1 MSLLANFLGNKNVDS
16 GNEAAL
22 IDAINRS
29 QAVIEFDTNGNILS
43 ANQNFLD
50 ATGYESSEI
59 IGRHHSMFV
68 GDVEKASPEYQAFW
82 RNLAQGQFQSG
93 EFERVNKI
101 GQPLWLQA
109 SYNPVFKSDGSV
121 EKIVKLAADITAQKH
136 IMQKAQLD
144 AQYAQALKLCQA
156 NVMLADNDCNIIYLN
171 DTVEQMLRNRETEL
185 QTALPAFSV
194 NTLIGTNMDVFHQ
207 NPAHQR
213 QLITNLNA
221 PYTTK
226 LKLKGLT
233 FSLIA
238 SPWLD
243 DNNQRLGTVVEWE
256 DITDEEN
263 EKVAERQRSRNF
275 SRIKSALDVCQANV
289 MMADENYDIVYVNNS
304 VVDMLRGNQEKL
316 RQALSQF
323 DADKLV
329 GSSIDIFHKD
339 PAHQRTML
347 EKLTTVYKTELELVG
362 LTFSLIAT
370 PVFDE
375 DNNRIGTV
383 VEWQDKTEMLA
394 KQRADEKLAAAN
406 ARIRVAL
413 DKCQANVMM
422 ADNDLNI
429 VYLNDSVQKMMQT
442 NEASLRTA
450 LPKFNASQL
459 MGTCVDDFHQNPAHQ
474 RNMLAELTDVYK
486 TQLKVAELTFD
497 LIATPVTDTE
507 GNRLGTVVE
516 WNDVTEVLAQQEQEK
531 QAAIATARL
540 KAALDVC
547 QANVMMADNDMNI
560 IYLNDSV
567 ERMLSINEKQLRTA
581 LPNFSVSQLVGT
593 CVDDFHQKPGHQRGI
608 IGSLTTAYNTKLKVA
623 GLVFDLIATPVTD
636 SEGNRIGTVVEWQ
649 DMTEE
654 LARREEE
661 RQIHNENLRI
671 RQALD
676 NVETNTMI
684 ADANNNIIYLNQ
696 AIKDML
702 KSAESDI
709 REYLP
714 NFNADDL
721 YHKNM
726 DTFHKNPAHQK
737 AMVAG
742 MTGVLQTEIKVGQRI
757 FKLTA
762 NPIMSEDK
770 QRIGTVVEWEDR
782 TAEAAIEKEI
792 DHLVESAANGDLT
805 QRIATDNKSGFFKG
819 LGDGLNRLVEVCEE
833 VIDDT
838 VDMLD
843 AMAHGNLTKT
853 IEGDYQGA
861 FGKLKQDANA
871 TVSKLT
877 EIITRVNESANTVAN
892 GAKEIAEGNADLS
905 QRTEEQASS
914 LEETAS
920 SMEEITSTV
929 KQNADNAAV
938 ANELAADAQTKATQ
952 GGQVVERAVL
962 SMSEIND
969 SSKKIADIITVIDE
983 IAFQTNLLAL
993 NAAVEAARAGEQGR
1007 GFAVVAGEVR
1017 NLAQRSA
1024 GAAKEIKD
1032 LIRDSVTKVEDG
1044 TALVNESGETLKEIV
1059 AAVEKVGQMIAD
1071 IAVASNEQS
1080 SGIEQVNAAVTQMDE
1095 MTQQNAALV
1104 EEASAASESMSEQS
1118 RAMKQLLSFFNVSGG
1133 HASTSAL
1140 QSPQSSLGSARP
1152 SLTLQS
1158 QRPTPTAVTSSEDED
1173 WEEF

>member
-68 GDVEKASPEYQAFW
+68 GDGEKASPEYQAFW

-109 SYNPVFKSDGSV
+109 SYNPVFKPDGSV

-171 DTVEQMLRNRETEL
+171 DTVEQMLRNREAEL
-185 QTALPAFSV
+185 QTALPAFSI
-194 NTLIGTNMDVFHQ
+194 NALIGTNMDVFHQ

-263 EKVAERQRSRNF
+263 EKVAERQRSRSF

-339 PAHQRTML
+339 PAHQRAML

-394 KQRADEKLAAAN
+394 KQRADEKLAAEN

-413 DKCQANVMM
+413 DK
-422 ADNDLNI
+422 
-429 VYLNDSVQKMMQT
+429 
-442 NEASLRTA
+442 
-450 LPKFNASQL
+450 
-459 MGTCVDDFHQNPAHQ
+459 
-474 RNMLAELTDVYK
+474 
-486 TQLKVAELTFD
+486 
-497 LIATPVTDTE
+497 
-507 GNRLGTVVE
+507 
-516 WNDVTEVLAQQEQEK
+516 
-531 QAAIATARL
+531 
-540 KAALDVC
+540 C

-702 KSAESDI
+702 KGAESDI

-737 AMVAG
+737 AMVAE
-742 MTGVLQTEIKVGQRI
+742 MTGVLQTEIRVGQRI

-782 TAEAAIEKEI
+782 TAEVAIEKEI

-805 QRIATDNKSGFFKG
+805 QRIATENKSGFFRG

-892 GAKEIAEGNADLS
+892 GATEIAEGNADLS

-938 ANELAADAQTKATQ
+938 ANELAADAQSKATQ

-1059 AAVEKVGQMIAD
+1059 TAVEKVGQMIAD

-1080 SGIEQVNAAVTQMDE
+1080 SGIEQVNATVTQMDE

-1118 RAMKQLLSFFNVSGG
+1118 RAMKQLLSFFKVSGG

-1140 QSPQSSLGSARP
+1140 QSPKSNLGSARP